1 LIVARQLEDI
11 MFEQQMEMEK
21 KSSSII
27 PLLMIVA
34 LVVAIAGVAIYLVL
48 WSRTTLAT
56 AEATP
61 IVTAALQAQGPE
73 TLSFETGPVK
83 DQYSPD
89 PRYRLLEKAG
99 YVRIGKAASGKTPIT
114 LTPQGQA
121 WLAAI
126 PGVKENKTGDGTE
139 QHVVQNTVQNT
150 VQYTVPLA
158 ERRLIKIGKITM
170 ISPSKAAVEY
180 SWKWETTNAGD
191 LLDAAGP
198 AVKAFNTWDRSTLI
212 DKFGAA
218 FYHGDPRQVTILLSK
233 QDKGWG
239 ITRE

>member
-1 LIVARQLEDI
+1 
-11 MFEQQMEMEK
+11 MFEQQMELEK

-48 WSRTTLAT
+48 WSRTTLA
-56 AEATP
+56 AADATP

-99 YVRIGKAASGKTPIT
+99 YVKIGKAEKGKTPVT
-114 LTPQGQA
+114 LTSQGQA

-126 PGVKENKTGDGTE
+126 PGVKENKTGAGTE
-139 QHVVQNTVQNT
+139 
-150 VQYTVPLA
+150 YTVPLA
-158 ERRLIKIGKITM
+158 ERRLVQLSKITM
-170 ISPSKAAVEY
+170 ISPAKATVEY